1 MHYNCTTKPT
11 SAHQTHH
18 FPTQKN
24 KTRWRVLKL
33 YKRANGK
40 NTLVFID
47 IMIEE
52 LLLPIQRLQTDRGRE
67 FFAVKVQEK
76 LMVYGIKFRPNKP
89 GVPHLNGKVER
100 SQKTDLAEFY
110 SITDLSDFDKLQNEL
125 SEWQF
130 YYNWYRPHGSLNNK
144 TPCDITHDLAD
155 KTPLWEDIEENYYPD
170 NEHIQDPNYR
180 LEMELQK
187 LKGSL

>member
-76 LMVYGIKFRPNKP
+76 LMAYGIKFRPNKP
-89 GVPHLNGKVER
+89 GVPHLK
-100 SQKTDLAEFY
+100 
-110 SITDLSDFDKLQNEL
+110 
-125 SEWQF
+125 
-130 YYNWYRPHGSLNNK
+130 
-144 TPCDITHDLAD
+144 AD
-155 KTPLWEDIEENYYPD
+155 
-170 NEHIQDPNYR
+170 
-180 LEMELQK
+180 
-187 LKGSL
+187 